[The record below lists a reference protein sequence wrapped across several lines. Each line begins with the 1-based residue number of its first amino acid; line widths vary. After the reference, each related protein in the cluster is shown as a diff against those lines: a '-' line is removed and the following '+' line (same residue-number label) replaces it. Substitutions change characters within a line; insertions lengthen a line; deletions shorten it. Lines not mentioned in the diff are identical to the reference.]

1 MALTAKHRKYLKSL
15 AHHLDPVV
23 RLGRGRI
30 SPEVIAE
37 TVRSLDAHELIKV
50 KVDIEG
56 GDERKE
62 LAAKLAAETGAE
74 LVATLGKV
82 AMIYRP
88 RVEKPRIKLP

>member
-1 MALTAKHRKYLKSL
+1 MALTAKHRKYLKAL

-37 TVRSLDAHELIKV
+37 TVRCLEAHELV
-50 KVDIEG
+50 KVRVDLDD
-56 GDERKE
+56 GDERKT
-62 LAAKLAAETGAE
+62 LAAQLATDTGAE

-82 AMIYRP
+82 AMIYKP
-88 RVEKPRIKLP
+88 RLEKPRIKLP